1 MAKKTNLKRSLVIA
15 VFLVATA
22 CRVAAGDVIYVDD
35 DASIGGNGQSWGTAY
50 KYLQD
55 ALADVDSSTKP
66 VEIWVAEGTYKP
78 DQGGGQTPGDR
89 TATFQLTNGLAVYGG
104 FPSGGGAWSDRDCDA
119 YETILSGDL
128 ADNDTNDFGNYSD
141 NSYRVLTARYTD
153 ANSIL
158 DGFTIK
164 SGFGSVSG
172 RNGWGAGLYIYYNC
186 RLTVKNC
193 TFTKNKA
200 KEHGGGICA
209 DSNSTLELIDCHF
222 KDNRSYNY
230 GGAITLDANPHTL
243 IENCTFELN
252 HASYRCGAL
261 EIGASNVT
269 IENCTF
275 IQNKTDIGGSSV
287 YNYGGAIY
295 AASTCSPII
304 RNCRFYDNSSKF
316 GGAINYNV
324 GVSGTISDCIF
335 IGNQALSGVSGG
347 GAIMLGNSSSPMIL
361 NCKFMD
367 NLGSSY
373 GGGISSQSYS
383 KPTVANCLFSAN
395 NAGYEG
401 GGFHMND
408 SSPTITNCT
417 FTKNYGRSTGGLMIL
432 FRSPSV
438 RNCIFWE
445 NSNSSGSDN
454 EQAQIYPR
462 FTSFQ
467 AYSCC
472 IQDADA
478 NDASIPFGGAT
489 NGNIDDNPLFVD
501 PNGPDGTA
509 GTADDNLH
517 LSPGSPCIDAGDPGG
532 DYIGQ
537 TDIDGDPR
545 VSDGRVD
552 MGSDEVIWG
561 GAENISPGQSVTLNP
576 GGGPNDP
583 NEEALV
589 VFDNNSV
596 KAANI
601 TVVEMS
607 SNPHPPAPGF
617 EALGTTLTIDTS
629 LADGE
634 FKMTVVIPFDA
645 NDLDD
650 LAPLSVNLM
659 YYDTSS
665 GGWVLAVAVNTQPQ
679 PDPVGTRWLE
689 VAPTDPAPT
698 LQALNSRPLGD
709 YGLFWNPSTAKGFV
723 WANIDHSTD
732 LSAAARGL
740 PDFEPDGDV
749 DAVDLAFLALRWLD
763 AGCGACDGFDLTG
776 EGNIDFSDLKVL
788 VDNWLAG
795 K

>member
-1 MAKKTNLKRSLVIA
+1 MGNKMNLKTLLVMS

-35 DASIGGNGQSWGTAY
+35 DASIGGNGQSWATAY

-55 ALADVDSSTKP
+55 ALADANSSTKP
-66 VEIWVAEGTYKP
+66 VEIWVAQGIYKP
-78 DQGGGQTPGDR
+78 DQSGDQTPGDQ
-89 TATFQLTNGLAVYGG
+89 TATFQLTNGLAIYGG

-172 RNGWGAGLYIYYNC
+172 RNGWGAGLFIDYNC
-186 RLTVKNC
+186 HLTVKNC

-200 KEHGGGICA
+200 KEHAGGICA
-209 DSNSTLELIDCHF
+209 DSNSTLELTDCHF
-222 KDNRSYNY
+222 KDNRSNYY
-230 GGAITLDANPHTL
+230 GGAITLNATRHTL
-243 IENCTFELN
+243 MENCTFELN

-275 IQNKTDIGGSSV
+275 TQNKTDIGGLSV

-295 AASTCSPII
+295 AASNCSPII

-335 IGNQALSGVSGG
+335 IGNQALSGGG
-347 GAIMLGNSSSPMIL
+347 GAILLGNSSSPMIL

-417 FTKNYGRSTGGLMIL
+417 FTKNYGSSTGGLMIL
-432 FRSPSV
+432 MRSPSV

-454 EQAQIYPR
+454 EQAQIYYR

-472 IQDADA
+472 IQDGDP

-489 NGNIDDNPLFVD
+489 NGNIDDNPLFED

-509 GTADDNLH
+509 GTEDDHAH
-517 LSPGSPCIDAGDPGG
+517 LLEISPCIDKADNNNVP
-532 DYIGQ
+532 IQ
-537 TDIDGDPR
+537 VTTDIEHRRRIVDGDC
-545 VSDGRVD
+545 DGNDIVD
-552 MGSDEVIWG
+552 MGAYEFTYAYIGDFDYTCDIDF
-561 GAENISPGQSVTLNP
+561 
-576 GGGPNDP
+576 NDFAIFAYAYLTDP
-583 NEEALV
+583 EDA
-589 VFDNNSV
+589 
-596 KAANI
+596 KW
-601 TVVEMS
+601 
-607 SNPHPPAPGF
+607 NPHCDIGAPADNF
-617 EALGTTLTIDTS
+617 IDM
-629 LADGE
+629 
-634 FKMTVVIPFDA
+634 K
-645 NDLDD
+645 D
-650 LAPLSVNLM
+650 LA
-659 YYDTSS
+659 
-665 GGWVLAVAVNTQPQ
+665 
-679 PDPVGTRWLE
+679 
-689 VAPTDPAPT
+689 
-698 LQALNSRPLGD
+698 
-709 YGLFWNPSTAKGFV
+709 
-723 WANIDHSTD
+723 
-732 LSAAARGL
+732 
-740 PDFEPDGDV
+740 
-749 DAVDLAFLALRWLD
+749 
-763 AGCGACDGFDLTG
+763 
-776 EGNIDFSDLKVL
+776 VL
-788 VDNWLAG
+788 VKYWLAG
-795 K
+795 F